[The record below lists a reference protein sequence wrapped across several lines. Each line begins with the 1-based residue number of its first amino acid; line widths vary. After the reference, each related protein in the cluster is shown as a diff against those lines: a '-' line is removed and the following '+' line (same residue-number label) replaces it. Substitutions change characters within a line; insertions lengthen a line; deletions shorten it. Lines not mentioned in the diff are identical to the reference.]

1 MPSLDPKKL
10 MTLIPWRSCQPR
22 TIAGCSGAEPE
33 PIRVRLLTSTVAM
46 SSSLPSSIQSSAG
59 GAHV

>member
-1 MPSLDPKKL
+1 MPSLEPKKL
-10 MTLIPWRSCQPR
+10 MTPMPCRSCQPR

-33 PIRVRLLTSTVAM
+33 PMRVRLLMSTFAS
-46 SSSLPSSIQSSAG
+46 SSSLPSSIHSSAG